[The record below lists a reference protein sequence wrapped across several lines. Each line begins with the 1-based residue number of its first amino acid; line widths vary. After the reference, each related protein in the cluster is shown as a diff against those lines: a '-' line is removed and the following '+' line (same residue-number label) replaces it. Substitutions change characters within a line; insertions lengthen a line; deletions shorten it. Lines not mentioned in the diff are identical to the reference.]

1 MRFMNPSTEPG
12 QITPSALALRYV
24 KFAAATKPGMTVGL
38 DPRSFQYR
46 RLFRSLFDRDQ
57 KVFLQLTHAA
67 SRYEQPRGKHR
78 MHGSVFLPSLPMKR
92 SRRPRDRHCDAR
104 APRRVGQCPELSLC
118 AQRGDGATNCG
129 FSTYEQCMAASRWC
143 DRNPMFQPSAP
154 GARSRGSPSGPHRR
168 LIPRLQRQ
176 RRRRRRRRRIAVLA
190 RDLILVEVVKG
201 TGFAG
206 MKAIIVGGGSAALLR
221 R

>member
-1 MRFMNPSTEPG
+1 MRKV
-12 QITPSALALRYV
+12 I
-24 KFAAATKPGMTVGL
+24 FAVLGIVIATLVL
-38 DPRSFQYR
+38 
-46 RLFRSLFDRDQ
+46 
-57 KVFLQLTHAA
+57 HA
-67 SRYEQPRGKHR
+67 
-78 MHGSVFLPSLPMKR
+78 GSVNAQNYPW
-92 SRRPRDRHCDAR
+92 
-104 APRRVGQCPELSLC
+104 C

-129 FSTYEQCMAASRWC
+129 FPPTNNAWRQAAGAIAIPCFSPLPRSAITW
-143 DRNPMFQPSAP
+143 QPKRA
-154 GARSRGSPSGPHRR
+154 SPKT

-190 RDLILVEVVKG
+190 RDLVLVEVVKG